1 MTDFARLL
9 TALNDADVQC
19 IIVGG
24 LAATVHGSSRL
35 TQDVDVVYS
44 RENENIERVIAAL
57 APLEPYLRGAP
68 PGLPFEWSPA
78 TLRRGLNFTLTTDA
92 GDIDLLGELTG
103 GGTYEALAPH
113 SVIVTMFGRDHRCLG
128 LPMLI
133 QTKRAAGRPRDLEA
147 IAELEL
153 LWDETDKD
161 ELSKE
166 GGST

>member
-9 TALNDADVQC
+9 AALNDADVQC

-44 RENENIERVIAAL
+44 RQNQNIERIIDAL
-57 APLEPYLRGAP
+57 SPLNPYLRGAP
-68 PGLPFEWSPA
+68 RGLPFEWSPA
-78 TLRRGLNFTLTTDA
+78 TLRRGLNFALATDA

-103 GGTYEALAPH
+103 GGTYEELAPH
-113 SVIVTMFGRDHRCLG
+113 SVSVTMFGREHRCLD
-128 LPMLI
+128 LPTLI

-153 LWDETDKD
+153 LRDETDPD

-166 GGST
+166 GG